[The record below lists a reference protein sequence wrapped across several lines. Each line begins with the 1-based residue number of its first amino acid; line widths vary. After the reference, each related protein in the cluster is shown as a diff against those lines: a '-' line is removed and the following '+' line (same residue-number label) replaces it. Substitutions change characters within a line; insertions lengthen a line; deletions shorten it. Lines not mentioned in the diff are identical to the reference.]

1 MCGLTADVNMAQKN
15 VIAPRLPVAPEEYNR
30 AYQDQLTSLLRLYFN
45 QLDNSGPVNISTQ
58 RAGANII
65 AALSAP
71 PVPGTATPSLP
82 TQADLANLRVGDV
95 YYDTTASNVLKV
107 KT

>member
-1 MCGLTADVNMAQKN
+1 MAQKN
-15 VIAPRLPVAPEEYNR
+15 VVAPRLPSAPPEYDPS
-30 AYQDQLTSLLRLYFN
+30 YQDQLTNLLRLYFN
-45 QLDNSGPVNISTQ
+45 QLDNNSPINISTQ

-71 PVPGTATPSLP
+71 PTPGTATPSLP

-107 KT
+107 KV

>member
-1 MCGLTADVNMAQKN
+1 MAQKN
-15 VIAPRLPVAPEEYNR
+15 VVAPRLPSAPPEYDPS
-30 AYQDQLTSLLRLYFN
+30 YQDAFAGFLRLYFN
-45 QLDNSGPVNISTQ
+45 QLDNTGPINVSTQ
-58 RAGANII
+58 RDGVNII

-71 PVPGTATPSLP
+71 PVPGTALPSLP